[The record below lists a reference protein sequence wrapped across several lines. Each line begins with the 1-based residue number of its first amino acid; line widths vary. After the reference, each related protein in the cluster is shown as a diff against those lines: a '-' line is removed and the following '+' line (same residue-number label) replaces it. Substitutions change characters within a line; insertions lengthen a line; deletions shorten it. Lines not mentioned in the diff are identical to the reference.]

1 MPPRVLLVSSNGS
14 GMGHLTRLV
23 AMGRRATPGTDVQV
37 LSMSSAVPLAAG
49 DLPFQYVPS
58 ADDLRISPRRW
69 NPVLHRRLGE
79 AVERLRPTVLV
90 FDGTYPYRAVAE
102 LGERFPSVRRVWSRR
117 PMWKPGLGA
126 RQLLLSRRF
135 DLVLEPGELAGGL
148 DRGLTVGRPEALTV
162 RPITLL
168 DPSDA
173 LPAEEAR
180 AALDLEP
187 DVPTALVTLGAGSWQ
202 DVDTDLGAV
211 VGALRAAVP
220 DAQVCLVRPSIAR
233 SSADPGAGVRT
244 ISAYPLSRYLRAFD
258 VVVTAAGYNTFHE
271 TVSQARAGAFVGVAA
286 QLDDQPRRAAWAERE
301 GAGVDLRPRAPASC
315 ARAAELLLDAARRD
329 AVAARCRRLWPG
341 NGAAEAMAV
350 VEALGDGAARDEL
363 PAVRDAVRAGEGA

>member
-1 MPPRVLLVSSNGS
+1 
-14 GMGHLTRLV
+14 
-23 AMGRRATPGTDVQV
+23 
-37 LSMSSAVPLAAG
+37 
-49 DLPFQYVPS
+49 
-58 ADDLRISPRRW
+58 
-69 NPVLHRRLGE
+69 
-79 AVERLRPTVLV
+79 
-90 FDGTYPYRAVAE
+90 
-102 LGERFPSVRRVWSRR
+102 
-117 PMWKPGLGA
+117 
-126 RQLLLSRRF
+126 
-135 DLVLEPGELAGGL
+135 
-148 DRGLTVGRPEALTV
+148 V

-301 GAGVDLRPRAPASC
+301 GAGVDLRPRDPASC
-315 ARAAELLLDAARRD
+315 ARAAALLLDAARRD